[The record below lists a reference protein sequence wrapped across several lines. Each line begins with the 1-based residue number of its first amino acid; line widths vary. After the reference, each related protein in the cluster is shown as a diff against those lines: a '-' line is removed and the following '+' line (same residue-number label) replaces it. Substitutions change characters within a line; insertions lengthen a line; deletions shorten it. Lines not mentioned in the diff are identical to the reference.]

1 MFKCTCGFHTCE
13 GSYETET
20 DRTNHLKAVRAEKTK
35 EEIIT
40 VTPLFDAGMSQSKIE
55 SKTGYSAETVTRCI
69 KKIENL
75 KKKKARRK
83 ECRECF
89 EKGKLEHEAASI
101 TGLTPAKVKKYYN
114 KFKKEQGLDI
124 LPPQSSSTSPKSSDK
139 ILSINGETSF
149 QIKCNSCGEM
159 KNGKIFLVDHSRT
172 SESGI
177 LQSGF
182 NLDAD
187 RCDKCNEKVDVKFI
201 SDYMA
206 S

>member
-20 DRTNHLKAVRAEKTK
+20 DRTNHLKAVKAEKTK

-40 VTPLFDAGMSQSKIE
+40 VTPLLDAGMSQSKIE

-114 KFKKEQGLDI
+114 KFKKEKGLDVTT
-124 LPPQSSSTSPKSSDK
+124 PTSPKSSDQ

-149 QIKCNSCGEM
+149 PIECKSCSKK
-159 KNGKIFLVDHSRT
+159 KNQKMFVIEQTIRT
-172 SESGI
+172 
-177 LQSGF
+177 QSGAMVRSF
-182 NLDAD
+182 AIEAEG
-187 RCDKCNEKVDVKFI
+187 RCECGALHSKKIIPDDV
-201 SDYMA
+201 S

>member
-20 DRTNHLKAVRAEKTK
+20 DRTNHLKAVKAEKTK

-40 VTPLFDAGMSQSKIE
+40 VTPLLDAGMSQSKIE
-55 SKTGYSAETVTRCI
+55 TKTGYSAETVTRCI

-89 EKGKLEHEAASI
+89 EKGKLEHEVASI

-124 LPPQSSSTSPKSSDK
+124 LPPQSPSNSTNM
-139 ILSINGETSF
+139 IISINGETLF
-149 QIKCNSCGEM
+149 PIMCKKCDQM
-159 KNGKIFLVDHSRT
+159 KKLKLFVVKRDANKPTIIG
-172 SESGI
+172 
-177 LQSGF
+177 SGF
-182 NLDAD
+182 SLEAE
-187 RCDKCNEKVDVKFI
+187 RCPDCDEMIDVKFI
-201 SDYMA
+201 SD
-206 S
+206 